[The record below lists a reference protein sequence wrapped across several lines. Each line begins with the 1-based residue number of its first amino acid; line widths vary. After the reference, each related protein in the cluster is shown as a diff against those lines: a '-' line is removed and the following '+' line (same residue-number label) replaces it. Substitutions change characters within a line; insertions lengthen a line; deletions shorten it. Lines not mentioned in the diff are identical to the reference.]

1 MKPDE
6 LIAYI
11 VNGFTYI
18 LVLMQTNQTFQMI
31 EMILAILTS
40 IVLLAYRI
48 WRWWKDAKKDG
59 KITKEEIKDGL
70 DIIINGAEDI
80 KDKIKKGDK
89 DNGKQDARDD

>member
-1 MKPDE
+1 MRPNE
-6 LIAYI
+6 FITYI
-11 VNGFTYI
+11 LNGFTYI

-48 WRWWKDAKKDG
+48 WRWWKEAKKDG
-59 KITKEEIKDGL
+59 KITKEEINDGL

-89 DNGKQDARDD
+89 DNGKDARHD

>member
-1 MKPDE
+1 MKPSE
-6 LIAYI
+6 LFTFMGN
-11 VNGFTYI
+11 VFTYI
-18 LVLMQTNQTFQMI
+18 LAFVQTNETFQMV

-40 IVLLAYRI
+40 IVILAYRI
-48 WRWWKDAKKDG
+48 WQWWKEAKKDG